1 MHCSFWSPFGF
12 YNTCDTE
19 SPGPIR
25 KQKGYKSCSSEELQ
39 SLPQPPAEGLKKL
52 PVFLETKEM
61 ILPIVFLGLAAVL
74 SPSTGQVPEAFTA
87 LITTNP
93 DQQKLI
99 VDKHNTLRRGVNPTA
114 SNMLR
119 MEWNLAAATNAQ
131 NWANQCSLSHSPS
144 SQRKTNVDC
153 GENLY
158 MSTAPSSWSDAIQAW
173 YNEEKDF
180 KYGVGATTK
189 DAVIG
194 HYTQV
199 VWYKSYQIGCAV
211 AYCPNSNYKYFYVC
225 QYCPAGNRVDLM
237 KTPYK
242 EGKPCGDC
250 PNACDNGLCTNPCKF
265 QDLYSNCPGLVNDY
279 GCANTFVMQNCP
291 ASCQCKTE
299 IK

>member
-1 MHCSFWSPFGF
+1 MSWNQKKIPAIPSGMKAARDLTATFTCSHMCMF
-12 YNTCDTE
+12 
-19 SPGPIR
+19 
-25 KQKGYKSCSSEELQ
+25 SS
-39 SLPQPPAEGLKKL
+39 
-52 PVFLETKEM
+52 FL
-61 ILPIVFLGLAAVL
+61 
-74 SPSTGQVPEAFTA
+74 STFFFS
-87 LITTNP
+87 
-93 DQQKLI
+93 D
-99 VDKHNTLRRGVNPTA
+99 
-114 SNMLR
+114 
-119 MEWNLAAATNAQ
+119 
-131 NWANQCSLSHSPS
+131 
-144 SQRKTNVDC
+144 VDC

-173 YNEEKDF
+173 YDEVKDF
-180 KYGVGATTK
+180 KYGVGATTEG
-189 DAVIG
+189 AVIG

-211 AYCPNSNYKYFYVC
+211 AYCPKSTYKYFYVC

-265 QDLYSNCPGLVNDY
+265 QDLYSNCPQLEKDY
-279 GCANTFVMQNCP
+279 GCANDFVKQNCP

>member
-25 KQKGYKSCSSEELQ
+25 KQKGYKLCSSEELQ
-39 SLPQPPAEGLKKL
+39 SLPQPPAEGQKKL

-99 VDKHNTLRRGVNPTA
+99 VDKHNALRRGVNPTA

-250 PNACDNGLCTNPCKF
+250 PNAC
-265 QDLYSNCPGLVNDY
+265 
-279 GCANTFVMQNCP
+279 
-291 ASCQCKTE
+291 
-299 IK
+299 